1 MNLPWT
7 HAGVPVVSIPSGKS
21 EKGLPMGLQIIGQF
35 MQDEVLLCQVASI
48 GKMIATSQLGKV
60 GSPKISSSAK

>member
-35 MQDEVLLCQVASI
+35 MQDEALLCQAANI
-48 GKMIATSQLGKV
+48 GKMMATSQLGKV
-60 GSPKISSSAK
+60 GSPELSSTAK